1 MPTFVFV
8 RHGQATHN
16 VTRAYWDPSE
26 RDAALTSEGV
36 RQAWDLRVDRLGERA
51 DVICCSPLQR
61 CRFTLALLLGD
72 SRASATQRTMSNNLP
87 ARQPESVTIVTGLAD
102 NLVAPLNIVHSEKLA
117 QVLLDDRLMEP
128 QGSAIINR
136 RAEWQDLKATVP
148 PGWDLERVGLTNPYD
163 QWVEGGTVGEDG
175 HGHFDARVRDWTE
188 EMCRRYPGRRLLVV
202 THHDWIASWF
212 RQFGGRLVSVAN
224 GQVIEG
230 TLG

>member
-1 MPTFVFV
+1 MFV

-16 VTRAYWDPSE
+16 VTRAYWDPRE
-26 RDAALTSEGV
+26 RDAALTAEGV

-61 CRFTLALLLGD
+61 CRQTLGLLLGVGG
-72 SRASATQRTMSNNLP
+72 SSTFGATR
-87 ARQPESVTIVTGLAD
+87 
-102 NLVAPLNIVHSEKLA
+102 A

-128 QGSAIINR
+128 QGSAIVNR
-136 RAEWQDLKATVP
+136 RAEWQDLRDSVP
-148 PGWDLERVGLTNPYD
+148 TGWDLERVGLTNPYD

-175 HGHFDARVRDWTE
+175 HGHFDARVRAWTE

-212 RQFGGRLVSVAN
+212 RQFSGGRRVSVAN
-224 GQVIEG
+224 GRMIEG